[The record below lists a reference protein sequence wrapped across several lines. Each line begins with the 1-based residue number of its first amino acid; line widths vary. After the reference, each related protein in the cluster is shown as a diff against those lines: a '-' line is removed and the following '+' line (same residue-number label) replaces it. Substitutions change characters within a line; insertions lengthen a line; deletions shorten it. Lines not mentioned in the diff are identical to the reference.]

1 MLASTMTQPQQQFVL
16 HATFSI
22 QDDVGSAGFFWGL
35 HTTKRDGIRR
45 CYAIYLRRLR
55 ENRPWSL
62 LVEEL
67 QLERIGGDRSVV
79 RSTLAY
85 EERNVEIENGDH
97 VRLVIEVS
105 TDRILLRLNDEPA
118 WEPTTDERA
127 APFLPVQSAE
137 IGVLGNGSKVTFHE
151 ATVRVLK

>member
-1 MLASTMTQPQQQFVL
+1 M
-16 HATFSI
+16 
-22 QDDVGSAGFFWGL
+22 
-35 HTTKRDGIRR
+35 
-45 CYAIYLRRLR
+45 
-55 ENRPWSL
+55 
-62 LVEEL
+62 
-67 QLERIGGDRSVV
+67 V

-85 EERNVEIENGDH
+85 EERNVEIEDGDH

-105 TDRILLRLNDEPA
+105 ADRISLRLNDEPA

-127 APFLPVQSAE
+127 AQYLPDQPAE